1 MEHLARFY
9 LNWRRRAL
17 PPSVADIEWR
27 HDLVAGRL
35 DEMAGRLDEIGPALM
50 LLHAPTAEE
59 QRDVLEVLRMLEPMR
74 VEGFE
79 KIRVGAAGDGGYVQI
94 SDLDGIT
101 QALSF
106 GIADEDSWD
115 LAMAQA
121 GVPVQQLDHSVER
134 APSTHPLLTFHRKMI
149 GTQSSAESAT
159 LAELVAAY
167 SKGGAP
173 DIILK
178 IDIEGC
184 EWEVFAEADDATW
197 GASLRSFA
205 SFTSCPTWGIRAFA
219 SELARRCPISRVIS
233 PPCMS
238 TPTTTA
244 GSAMSP
250 TSPFQMCSKFPSL
263 AAAAIRSCAPM
274 RLFRRP

>member
-59 QRDVLEVLRMLEPMR
+59 QRDVLEVLRMLEPVR

-184 EWEVFAEADDATW
+184 EWEVFAEADDATL
-197 GASLRSFA
+197 GRITQIVCELHELSHLGKSALSRASSQGVVQSHA
-205 SFTSCPTWGIRAFA
+205 SFRPRACPRQQQRQDLQCRQHRH
-219 SELARRCPISRVIS
+219 SRCARNFLR
-233 PPCMS
+233 
-238 TPTTTA
+238 
-244 GSAMSP
+244 
-250 TSPFQMCSKFPSL
+250 
-263 AAAAIRSCAPM
+263 
-274 RLFRRP
+274 